1 MKLYTVTRSYVK
13 DFGNTKLA
21 VVERDLGPRK
31 IRTATEIILGEPT
44 EQTWQRLQAVI
55 DSAEELVEAS

>member
-1 MKLYTVTRSYVK
+1 MNDYSVTRSYVK

-21 VVERDLGPRK
+21 VVEREVGPRR
-31 IRTATEIILGEPT
+31 IRTATEILMGEAT
-44 EQTWQRLQAVI
+44 EQTWERLQAVI